1 MSGTAGKAG
10 KAGDAGDGGAKT
22 AAGAANATVSDVF
35 GQIVWLMSQSPA
47 HKNFF
52 ISDLEWM
59 VMPPMLLRQFRIFP
73 GKNQPLGVAL
83 WASLSPEV
91 EKRLEAGGTRLGPNE
106 WKSGDS
112 IWLVDLIAPFGHQE
126 TMLADIKKTIF
137 AGKRFKMHL
146 NSPEG
151 RKVVTVEPE
160 TPEAPGSASVN

>member
-1 MSGTAGKAG
+1 MSGMGGKAG
-10 KAGDAGDGGAKT
+10 GEGDDGAKT

-83 WASLSPEV
+83 WASLSPES
-91 EKRLEAGGTRLGPNE
+91 R
-106 WKSGDS
+106 SG
-112 IWLVDLIAPFGHQE
+112 WRRA
-126 TMLADIKKTIF
+126 A
-137 AGKRFKMHL
+137 R
-146 NSPEG
+146 
-151 RKVVTVEPE
+151 
-160 TPEAPGSASVN
+160 GSAPTNGNRATASGLST